1 MFIPVCNSAPRVSR
15 SNSGRKRAIGERR
28 DTRQVVRPILSE
40 LYDQKQMRAISVEQ
54 TEVQIRTN
62 IRPHQRHP
70 LPPPPESSHAIKAV
84 HQLQSTLSAHTRGAQ
99 ILTPS

>member
-1 MFIPVCNSAPRVSR
+1 MRGNSFELYVQSPIHASGLR
-15 SNSGRKRAIGERR
+15 SHGMS
-28 DTRQVVRPILSE
+28 PILSE

-54 TEVQIRTN
+54 TEVQSRTN
-62 IRPHQRHP
+62 IRPHRRHP
-70 LPPPPESSHAIKAV
+70 LPPPRESSHAIKAV